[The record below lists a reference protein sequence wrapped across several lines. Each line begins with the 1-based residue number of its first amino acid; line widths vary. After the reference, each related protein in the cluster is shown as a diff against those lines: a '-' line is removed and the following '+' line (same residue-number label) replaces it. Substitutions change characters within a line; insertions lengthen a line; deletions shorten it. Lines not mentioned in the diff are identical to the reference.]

1 MIFYLRWYNVIR
13 WSSHICKRSSF
24 LSFYSFLVKFSEWH
38 RGSGGVKLT
47 KLHGVKSAIKQVTYF
62 LNGLMFNLLF
72 YCHIILYW
80 EKVTFYEKCCHNP
93 IEILKNSWIP
103 KISLKMKNCNTFYE
117 TQTASCLK
125 KFIQPPPPPPQPPY
139 HQMKSY
145 YAFETK
151 IFLRRYTE
159 IYRHLLSKCFTNVVL
174 VCQEMVQCKCFWH
187 QTETC
192 LLENLQTEKS
202 FNCVLGAYYFQF
214 QKSRGS

>member
-38 RGSGGVKLT
+38 RGSGRVKLT

-103 KISLKMKNCNTFYE
+103 KISLRMKNCNTFYE

-125 KFIQPPPPPPQPPY
+125 KFIQPLPPPPAPIPPDEIVLCLRS
-139 HQMKSY
+139 KN
-145 YAFETK
+145 
-151 IFLRRYTE
+151 FLTE
-159 IYRHLLSKCFTNVVL
+159 IYRNIQTFAFKVLHKCSSCVSGNGA
-174 VCQEMVQCKCFWH
+174 VQMFLTPNRNMFAGKFVNW
-187 QTETC
+187 EI
-192 LLENLQTEKS
+192 
-202 FNCVLGAYYFQF
+202 F
-214 QKSRGS
+214 